1 MSVSK
6 RISLVHIKDL
16 CTYLWTKKH
25 IYPPLGRWSI
35 DKNKDLN
42 LIIDYANEDHCGSCG
57 DYIHK
62 KKEEN
67 MNYINS
73 EKYLEYEYSCMT
85 LNNPT
90 KK

>member
-1 MSVSK
+1 MSVAK
-6 RISLVHIKDL
+6 RISLAHIKDI
-16 CTYLWTKKH
+16 CTSIWTKKH

-35 DKNKDLN
+35 DKKNLN
-42 LIIDYANEDHCGSCG
+42 LVIDYANEDHCGSCG
-57 DYIHK
+57 DYIDK
-62 KKEEN
+62 KKEEKIH
-67 MNYINS
+67 YLKS